1 MSVSCTLAGMAE
13 RGEKMGTILFILARL
28 IGKIDAPND
37 LLILCFLISLD
48 SIALAS
54 FLKKE

>member
-1 MSVSCTLAGMAE
+1 
-13 RGEKMGTILFILARL
+13 MGTILFIIARL

-37 LLILCFLISLD
+37 IVLLCFLLSLD
-48 SIALAS
+48 SIAIAT

>member
-1 MSVSCTLAGMAE
+1 
-13 RGEKMGTILFILARL
+13 MGTILFILARL

-37 LLILCFLISLD
+37 LLLHCFLISLD

>member
-1 MSVSCTLAGMAE
+1 LDLHHPADKAE
-13 RGEKMGTILFILARL
+13 RGEDMGTILFILARL

-37 LLILCFLISLD
+37 LLMLCFLISLD

>member
-1 MSVSCTLAGMAE
+1 
-13 RGEKMGTILFILARL
+13 MGTILFILARL
-28 IGKIDAPND
+28 VGKIDTPQD